1 MACIWE
7 KGEKIKFKEREE
19 CIREKNENSKIDNES
34 QACGP
39 THLMKERKRIAA
51 KGSRPYIE
59 GVNEGNPNKQTNMYL
74 IFNR

>member
-51 KGSRPYIE
+51 KH
-59 GVNEGNPNKQTNMYL
+59 VL
-74 IFNR
+74 DF